1 MNVQAAPFTMLEL
14 ASTFSAMLREEL
26 GADLAE
32 VIRRNRDEIDP
43 NVCHSHD
50 FVDAN
55 MTMLEAVRSLLREN
69 TGTLT
74 AERGV
79 VLVEEYS
86 QIADAAWVLARQH
99 HFTL

>member
-1 MNVQAAPFTMLEL
+1 MNSEVPTFTMLQL
-14 ASTFSAMLREEL
+14 AQAFSKRLRHEL

-32 VIRRNRDEIDP
+32 VIRRNRDEISP

-55 MTMLEAVRSLLREN
+55 MTMLEAVRDVAQEEPRTPEEEV
-69 TGTLT
+69 
-74 AERGV
+74 A
-79 VLVEEYS
+79 LVHRYS
-86 QIADAAWVLARQH
+86 QICDAAWTLARAH